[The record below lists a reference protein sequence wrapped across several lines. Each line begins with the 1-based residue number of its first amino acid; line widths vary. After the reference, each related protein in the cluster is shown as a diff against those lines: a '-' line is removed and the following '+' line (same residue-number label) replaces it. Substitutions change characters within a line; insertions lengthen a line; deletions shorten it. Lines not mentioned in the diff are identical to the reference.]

1 MKTRILIFLLPIVLL
16 AIPALNSQS
25 ISDGSYRSKD
35 QLIDASNGVYTPV
48 VDTRFP
54 TSPQEARAL
63 RDAKKN
69 IEYSDVPIPVSSDT
83 IKANNSVEVTKP
95 NEPAAI
101 ISGNWSF
108 ELNDSTL
115 KEVILTLSQ
124 SDDTIFGTGSFE
136 EGNNTLNV
144 TASGTMNMDELNL
157 DLMPAGTA
165 NLYMLALAVRGD
177 YATGDYKAISPGG
190 KSWTGE
196 ARGNRIIDE
205 E

>member
-25 ISDGSYRSKD
+25 ISDGSYRSED

-101 ISGNWSF
+101 ISGNC
-108 ELNDSTL
+108 L
-115 KEVILTLSQ
+115 
-124 SDDTIFGTGSFE
+124 
-136 EGNNTLNV
+136 
-144 TASGTMNMDELNL
+144 LNL
-157 DLMPAGTA
+157 MI
-165 NLYMLALAVRGD
+165 
-177 YATGDYKAISPGG
+177 ATPK
-190 KSWTGE
+190 
-196 ARGNRIIDE
+196 R
-205 E
+205 